1 MTNYQDIL
9 AHASQLPVDERL
21 RLIDD
26 LASSVPDDRP
36 PSLSPEWLRE
46 IERRSKEVDTGDVN
60 TESWTDIR
68 KRLFAKHGVS
78 DAD

>member
-1 MTNYQDIL
+1 MTEYQDIL
-9 AHASQLPVDERL
+9 AHASQLPVDDRL

-36 PSLSPEWLRE
+36 PRLSPEWLAE
-46 IERRSKEVDTGDVN
+46 VSRRSDEVDAGAVN
-60 TESWTDIR
+60 TESWTEIR
-68 KRLFAKHGVS
+68 ARLFAKHGIR

>member
-1 MTNYQDIL
+1 MTEYQDIL

-36 PSLSPEWLRE
+36 PRLSPEWLAE
-46 IERRSKEVDTGDVN
+46 INRRSDEIDAGTVS
-60 TESWTDIR
+60 TESWSEIR
-68 KRLFAKHGVS
+68 TRLFAQHGVL